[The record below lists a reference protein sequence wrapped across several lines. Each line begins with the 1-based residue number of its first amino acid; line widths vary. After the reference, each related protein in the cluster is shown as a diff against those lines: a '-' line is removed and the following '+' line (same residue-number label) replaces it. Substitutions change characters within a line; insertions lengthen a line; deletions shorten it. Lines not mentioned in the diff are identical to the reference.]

1 MKHFGKGVEM
11 NRNRTITEETRR
23 IRDHKNR
30 DKSAE
35 VEDRRQSAFCRTAE
49 KQIAILDARLGVG
62 VGAVKERGRLRRK
75 MGE

>member
-1 MKHFGKGVEM
+1 M
-11 NRNRTITEETRR
+11 NRNRTITDETRR
-23 IRDHKNR
+23 IRDYKNR

-35 VEDRRQSAFCRTAE
+35 AEDRFAEAHRRGAE
-49 KQIAILDARLGVG
+49 KQIAILDTRLGVG

>member
-1 MKHFGKGVEM
+1 M
-11 NRNRTITEETRR
+11 NRNRTITDETRK

-35 VEDRRQSAFCRTAE
+35 AEDRFAE
-49 KQIAILDARLGVG
+49 AHRRGAQAQLTRLDARLGVG
-62 VGAVKERGRLRRK
+62 VGAAKERGRLRRK

>member
-1 MKHFGKGVEM
+1 M
-11 NRNRTITEETRR
+11 NQNRTITEETRR
-23 IRDHKNR
+23 IRDYKNR

-35 VEDRRQSAFCRTAE
+35 AENRFAEAHRHGAE

-62 VGAVKERGRLRRK
+62 VGAVKERGRLHRK